1 MKKCECYH
9 ENMRKVHRYDAFT
22 GSYRYSVNE
31 KYTVCWGTKE
41 CEECSCG
48 GDKTKCSFYPE
59 VRKKAKQEI
68 AQNAKS
74 KEHLALLEENE
85 ELKKELAALKEIR
98 TPKKVVPSHGTYKRL
113 RGAPYPL
120 QCPGCGCGF
129 TEYANY
135 RACPNCGQLLLWN
148 E

>member
-9 ENMRKVHRYDAFT
+9 ENMRKAPRYDVFT
-22 GSYRYSVNE
+22 GLYRGSVDE
-31 KYTVCWGTKE
+31 KYAVCWGTKE

-68 AQNAKS
+68 AQKAKS

-85 ELKKELAALKEIR
+85 KLKKELEVTRAFICDNGLEFI
-98 TPKKVVPSHGTYKRL
+98 L
-113 RGAPYPL
+113 
-120 QCPGCGCGF
+120 
-129 TEYANY
+129 ANY
-135 RACPNCGQLLLWN
+135 AAKYNKGER
-148 E
+148 